1 MKKIIITVCAIICL
15 LELGGIVAYFCIFN
29 GAISS
34 ANQDW
39 DTFIQIFNGLVMAIL
54 TAVNIY
60 IFYQLTVAIEDKNQ
74 ERIVKQKISDAQT
87 IITQMRLEEYE
98 RIKRLINDIIQDIRC
113 KKIDRQKFFSLI
125 KELESISLSL
135 LFKNGKISE
144 QYVLSDTTNKILSL
158 TNNVETL
165 SINENLSEELIA
177 TLKTYILIMEI
188 YIVGQLIGSEDIETY
203 IKERMDTPEI
213 DCTISCITELFEI
226 KKKQT
231 SK

>member
-1 MKKIIITVCAIICL
+1 MKKIIITVCAIIGL
-15 LELGGIVAYFCIFN
+15 LELGVIVAYFCIFN

-74 ERIVKQKISDAQT
+74 ERIIKQKISDAQT
-87 IITQMRLEEYE
+87 IITQMRLGEYE
-98 RIKRLINDIIQDIRC
+98 RVKSLINDIIKDIRC
-113 KKIDRQKFFSLI
+113 KIINEQRLFSLI
-125 KELESISLSL
+125 KELESISSSL

-144 QYVLSDTTNKILSL
+144 QGVLNDTTNNILSF
-158 TNNVETL
+158 TKNVATL
-165 SINENLSEELIA
+165 SSNEKLREELIA

-188 YIVGQLIGSEDIETY
+188 YIVGQLVSSEDIEKY
-203 IKERMDTPEI
+203 IRKRMDTPEI

-226 KKKQT
+226 KEKQT
-231 SK
+231 F

>member
-1 MKKIIITVCAIICL
+1 MKKIIITVCAIIGL
-15 LELGGIVAYFCIFN
+15 LELGVIVAYFCIFN

-74 ERIVKQKISDAQT
+74 ERIIKQKISDAQT
-87 IITQMRLEEYE
+87 IITQMRLGEYE
-98 RIKRLINDIIQDIRC
+98 RVKSLINDIIKDIRC
-113 KKIDRQKFFSLI
+113 KIINEQRLFSLI
-125 KELESISLSL
+125 KELESISSSL

-144 QYVLSDTTNKILSL
+144 QGVLHDTTNNILSF
-158 TNNVETL
+158 TKNVATL
-165 SINENLSEELIA
+165 SSNEKLREELIA
-177 TLKTYILIMEI
+177 ALKTYILIMEI
-188 YIVGQLIGSEDIETY
+188 YIVGQLVSSEDIEKY
-203 IKERMDTPEI
+203 IRKRMDTPEI

-226 KKKQT
+226 KEKQT
-231 SK
+231 F

>member
-1 MKKIIITVCAIICL
+1 MKKIIITVCAIIGL
-15 LELGGIVAYFCIFN
+15 LELGVIVAYFCIFN

-74 ERIVKQKISDAQT
+74 ERIIKQKISDAQT
-87 IITQMRLEEYE
+87 IITQMRLGEYE
-98 RIKRLINDIIQDIRC
+98 RVKSLINDIIKDIRC
-113 KKIDRQKFFSLI
+113 KIINEQRLFSLI
-125 KELESISLSL
+125 KELESISSSL

-144 QYVLSDTTNKILSL
+144 QGVLNDTTNNILSL
-158 TNNVETL
+158 TKNVATL
-165 SINENLSEELIA
+165 SSNEKLREELIA

-188 YIVGQLIGSEDIETY
+188 YIVGQLVSSEDIEKY
-203 IKERMDTPEI
+203 IRKRMDTPEI

-226 KKKQT
+226 KEKQT
-231 SK
+231 F

>member
-15 LELGGIVAYFCIFN
+15 LELGVIVAYFCIFN

>member
-1 MKKIIITVCAIICL
+1 MKKIIITVCAIIGL
-15 LELGGIVAYFCIFN
+15 LELGVIVAYFCIFN

-74 ERIVKQKISDAQT
+74 ERIIKQKISDAQT
-87 IITQMRLEEYE
+87 IITQMRLGEYE
-98 RIKRLINDIIQDIRC
+98 RVKSLINDIIKDIRC
-113 KKIDRQKFFSLI
+113 KIINEQRLFSLI
-125 KELESISLSL
+125 KELESISSSL

-144 QYVLSDTTNKILSL
+144 QGVLNDTTNNILSL
-158 TNNVETL
+158 TKNVATL
-165 SINENLSEELIA
+165 SSNEKLREELIA
-177 TLKTYILIMEI
+177 ALKTYILIMEI
-188 YIVGQLIGSEDIETY
+188 YIVGQLVSSEDIEKY
-203 IKERMDTPEI
+203 IRKRMDTPEI

-226 KKKQT
+226 KEKQT
-231 SK
+231 F